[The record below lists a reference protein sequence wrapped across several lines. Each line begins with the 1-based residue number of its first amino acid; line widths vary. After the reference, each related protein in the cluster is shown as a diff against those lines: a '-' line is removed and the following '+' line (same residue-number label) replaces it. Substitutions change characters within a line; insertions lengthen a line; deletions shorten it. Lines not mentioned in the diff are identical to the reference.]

1 MVNNLAQMEI
11 LEVVSIRRKENR
23 LQTQNKSC
31 YVISCR
37 TQGESA
43 FFYNNC
49 TYRVRRGDVLFIPA
63 GSSYCQEC
71 QQEELIAIHL
81 NISGNLPEKIHICT
95 PEDPDEMCA
104 LFQSLAQFWQEKTP
118 SALYHCMSCLYKIL
132 ALSNVSTTQERG
144 YDYGVI
150 SPSITYLQVHLFDK
164 DLSLDKVYRQS
175 PVCHTS
181 FIKHFREHFHCT
193 PIKYVNQRRI
203 QKAQM
208 LLESRAYTR
217 EEIAALC
224 GFESIKHFYML
235 FKKITGCTTGEYLK
249 NTE

>member
-1 MVNNLAQMEI
+1 MVNNLAELQI
-11 LEVVSIRRKENR
+11 LEVVNIRRKKNR
-23 LQTQNKSC
+23 LQTQNKAC

-43 FFYNNC
+43 FFYNNK
-49 TYRVRRGDVLFIPA
+49 TYRVCRGDVLFIPA

-71 QQEELIAIHL
+71 EQEELIAIHL
-81 NISGNLPEKIHICT
+81 NISGDLPDKIRIFT
-95 PEDPDEMCA
+95 PEDPDGMCA
-104 LFQSLAQFWQEKTP
+104 LFQSLARFWQEKTP
-118 SALYHCMSCLYKIL
+118 SAMYHCMSDLYKIL
-132 ALSNVSTTQERG
+132 ALSNVTVTPESEH
-144 YDYGVI
+144 YYGVI
-150 SPSITYLQVHLFDK
+150 SPSIAYLQSHLFDK
-164 DLSLDKVYRQS
+164 DLSLDAVYRQS

-181 FIKHFREHFHCT
+181 FIKQFREHFHCT

-203 QKAQM
+203 QKAKI
-208 LLESRAYTR
+208 LLDTRAYTR

-249 NTE
+249 SRE